1 MVFPAALSLP
11 WKRDEMTYPTK
22 ASQPL
27 GALVT
32 VAACMIS
39 TCIVAACMA
48 TAGVAQAQAQAASPL
63 LGDWRAHDGSAV
75 ARIAT
80 CSAGE
85 SLCATVIE
93 ERLAP
98 GDASSLGRVV
108 VRNLR
113 PANGGWKGE
122 YISDRQAFP
131 ARARLVNADTI
142 EFQVCAAAIVCD
154 TARYMRVKGS
164 TR

>member
-1 MVFPAALSLP
+1 MVFLAVLSLP
-11 WKRDEMTYPTK
+11 RKRDEMTYPIK
-22 ASQPL
+22 GSQSL
-27 GALVT
+27 GALV
-32 VAACMIS
+32 
-39 TCIVAACMA
+39 IVAACMMA
-48 TAGVAQAQAQAASPL
+48 TAGAAQAQAQAASPL

-75 ARIAT
+75 ARITA

-85 SLCATVIE
+85 GLCATVIE

-122 YISDRQAFP
+122 YVSDRKTFP
-131 ARARLVNADTI
+131 ARVRLVNADRI
-142 EFQVCAAAIVCD
+142 DVQVCAATIFCD

-164 TR
+164 AR